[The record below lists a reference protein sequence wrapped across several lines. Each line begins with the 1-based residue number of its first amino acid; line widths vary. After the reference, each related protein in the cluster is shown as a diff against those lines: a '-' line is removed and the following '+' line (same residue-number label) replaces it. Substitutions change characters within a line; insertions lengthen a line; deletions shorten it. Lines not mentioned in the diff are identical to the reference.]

1 MIFNDFNLHDNENAK
16 TNKKQT
22 TTEHFIDKKAINK
35 NFKLVA
41 SYYVGRYPIK
51 TRKRQDKSLATKV
64 LKTFFPLFTRSINM
78 FSPQSRLRHAVADT
92 FAMVVYC
99 SVVNMLIEIFLSGM
113 SFEQSLYSRLV
124 AIPVNILIAWPY
136 GMYRDLFMRAARKA
150 TQAGWA
156 KNLAD
161 VLAYVTFQSP
171 VYVII
176 LLTVGADWH
185 QITAA
190 VSSNIVVSMLMG
202 AVYGYF
208 LDYCRR
214 LFKVSSYHQAKA

>member
-1 MIFNDFNLHDNENAK
+1 
-16 TNKKQT
+16 
-22 TTEHFIDKKAINK
+22 
-35 NFKLVA
+35 
-41 SYYVGRYPIK
+41 
-51 TRKRQDKSLATKV
+51 
-64 LKTFFPLFTRSINM
+64 M

-190 VSSNIVVSMLMG
+190 VSSNIVV
-202 AVYGYF
+202 
-208 LDYCRR
+208 C
-214 LFKVSSYHQAKA
+214 